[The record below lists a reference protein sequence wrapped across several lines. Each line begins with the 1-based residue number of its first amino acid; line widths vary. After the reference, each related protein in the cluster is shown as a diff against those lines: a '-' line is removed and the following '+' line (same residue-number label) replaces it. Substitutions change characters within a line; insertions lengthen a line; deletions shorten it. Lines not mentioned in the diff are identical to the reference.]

1 MGVFIRVQGM
11 QLRRAY
17 LDPNLTHIYTAKPP
31 RGAHPGHLT
40 REKSNKWN
48 QSDFTIL
55 SGDQF
60 ENTFDKTY
68 SREIKQMQREQTLHL
83 DPNLTHKE
91 EKEPTPRTSDFRRS
105 CEQSWIVPNAETFPE
120 TKLDC

>member
-31 RGAHPGHLT
+31 RRAHPGHLT

-68 SREIKQMQREQTLHL
+68 SRE
-83 DPNLTHKE
+83 
-91 EKEPTPRTSDFRRS
+91 
-105 CEQSWIVPNAETFPE
+105 V
-120 TKLDC
+120 

>member
-1 MGVFIRVQGM
+1 MRGAVKNQGHLDKLSKLDTLADRWVSSLECKECSLGER
-11 QLRRAY
+11 QTWY

-68 SREIKQMQREQTLHL
+68 SRE
-83 DPNLTHKE
+83 
-91 EKEPTPRTSDFRRS
+91 
-105 CEQSWIVPNAETFPE
+105 V
-120 TKLDC
+120 